1 MMNNKVIL
9 GTVQM
14 GLPYGI
20 SNPHGKILMAESH
33 KILDY
38 AFMSGIRLLDT
49 AESYGNAHEVIGDY
63 HALNPDKKFSVITK
77 VSPGKIIKTVEKE
90 VEKYLHDLKID
101 ELECFMF
108 HSYNSYRNNL
118 DVIPRLKELKRNGIV
133 NQIGVSIYTNDEL
146 KTLILE
152 DAIDSI
158 QLPFNLLD
166 NYSIRGK
173 LLEQAKKKG
182 KIIYARSAFLQG
194 LFFKNY
200 EEKSILVQAL
210 RSQLTEI
217 DKLSRLE
224 GVAIAQLALAYCI
237 QQSSIDQVLIGV
249 DSISQ
254 LKSNLTAASY
264 QISEKVI
271 LLINQIRT
279 QNTTLLN
286 PSLWKESD
294 IGISN

>member
-1 MMNNKVIL
+1 
-9 GTVQM
+9 
-14 GLPYGI
+14 
-20 SNPHGKILMAESH
+20 
-33 KILDY
+33 
-38 AFMSGIRLLDT
+38 
-49 AESYGNAHEVIGDY
+49 
-63 HALNPDKKFSVITK
+63 
-77 VSPGKIIKTVEKE
+77 
-90 VEKYLHDLKID
+90 
-101 ELECFMF
+101 MF